1 MLILLLAQSVRVEI
15 DEDKGRVEITFP
27 EIKETYDEVQETESY
42 VIYRTKN
49 GETRFV
55 VPYPTGAF
63 LGIYAEDGKR
73 LIYSGKV
80 PVMRRMKPGVY
91 FVSMSYKGYSWSDK
105 VEVKAGMSNV
115 LYVKYLSKEEEKVE
129 EKEETEDYVMIRRP
143 HKRTYLKVKEPTGC
157 KVSIKTERGKTVHR
171 ATLPTGVHLKP
182 GFYAVEVRCGRRK
195 KTVKVEVKEDMENI
209 LAVKM
214 GEEPR
219 KEPMPPRA
227 FASLLRML
235 EEEPFPDEKYSIV
248 REAASKNYFTSQ
260 QVLQIL
266 KEFVFEDDR
275 LKVAKLLYPRVVDPE
290 NFFIVYE
297 AFTFPSSKRELR
309 KWVEK
314 YDREHGR

>member
-27 EIKETYDEVQETESY
+27 EVTETYDEVQETESY
-42 VIYRTKN
+42 VIYRTKT

-55 VPYPTGAF
+55 VPYPDGAF
-63 LGIYAEDGKR
+63 IGIYAEDGNR

-80 PVMRRMKPGVY
+80 PVMRRMKAGVY
-91 FVSMSYKGYSWSDK
+91 LVSMSYEGYAWSDK
-105 VEVKAGMSNV
+105 VEVKEGMSNV

-129 EKEETEDYVMIRRP
+129 EKEETEDYVIIRRP
-143 HKRTYLKVKEPTGC
+143 HKHTYLKIKEPTGC
-157 KVSIKTERGKTVHR
+157 KVTIKTERGKTVHK
-171 ATLPTGVHLKP
+171 ATLPTGIHLKP
-182 GFYAVEVRCGRRK
+182 GFYAVEVRCGKRT
-195 KTVKVEVKEDMENI
+195 KTVKVEVKENMENI
-209 LAVKM
+209 LAIKM
-214 GEEPR
+214 GKEPR
-219 KEPMPPRA
+219 KEPMSPRA

-235 EEEPFPDEKYSIV
+235 EEASFSDEKYSIV

-266 KEFVFEDDR
+266 KKFDFEDDR

-290 NFFIVYE
+290 NFFIVYD
-297 AFTFPSSKRELR
+297 AFTFSSSKRELR